1 MAINKE
7 FLAKIVIEP
16 LDSKHKRA
24 AFSCGETRIDNY
36 IRHSAANHAKNDFVK
51 VYVASKTDSDI
62 VIGYYVLGPHAID
75 ATSLPPEFI
84 KKLPKW
90 PLISAIY
97 LSMIAVDNS
106 CQGKGLGS
114 FLIAD
119 AFERCIQA
127 ADIIGGYFIVL
138 DAINEKA
145 ARLYRRCGFI
155 ELSSPPLRMIVSAK
169 KVRGMI
175 AAAK

>member
-1 MAINKE
+1 MAIDKE

-16 LDSKHKRA
+16 LDSKHNRA
-24 AFSCGETRIDNY
+24 AFSCGETHIDNY
-36 IRHSAANHAKNDFVK
+36 IRYSAGKHAKNDFVK
-51 VYVASKTDSDI
+51 VYVASKKDSDV
-62 VIGYYVLGPHAID
+62 VIGYYALGPHAID

-84 KKLPKW
+84 KKIPKW

-97 LSMIAVDNS
+97 ISMVGVDNS

-119 AFERCIQA
+119 AFKRCIQA
-127 ADIIGGYFIVL
+127 AGIIGGHFVVL

-145 ARLYRRCGFI
+145 ARLYRRCGFV
-155 ELSSPPLRMIVSAK
+155 ELPSQPLRMLVSVNS
-169 KVRGMI
+169 VRKMI
-175 AAAK
+175 AAAQ